1 MLNKQWSLSVFSL
14 GLDESVLS
22 FLWSLNI
29 RVKIWWILKERLF
42 FSFQIDLCYVFRS
55 TTHEWVSIKRCQLA
69 VIIIEKIRILFTF
82 RREGEEFVD
91 PYFSLYCFSL
101 ELTIEKSLDIEIFRI
116 CLIIS
121 CVFNCSA
128 LKLSSMTRL
137 RRRWRSLNSVTLVQR
152 SHRF

>member
-1 MLNKQWSLSVFSL
+1 
-14 GLDESVLS
+14 
-22 FLWSLNI
+22 
-29 RVKIWWILKERLF
+29 
-42 FSFQIDLCYVFRS
+42 
-55 TTHEWVSIKRCQLA
+55 
-69 VIIIEKIRILFTF
+69 VIIIEKIIILFTF

-116 CLIIS
+116 CCLLS

-137 RRRWRSLNSVTLVQR
+137 RRRWRSLNSVTLVQSFILETFLRVKNLPVWVVGR
-152 SHRF
+152 SPVRIYIYLCFNDLYYKISISY